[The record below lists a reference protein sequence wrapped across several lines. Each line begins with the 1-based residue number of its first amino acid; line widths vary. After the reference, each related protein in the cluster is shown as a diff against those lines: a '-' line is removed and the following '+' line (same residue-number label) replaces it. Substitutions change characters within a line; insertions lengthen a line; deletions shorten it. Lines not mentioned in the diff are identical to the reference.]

1 MDLLS
6 SSDKLTNF
14 SLLPRLAC
22 RKISLIQSGVWPRDV
37 EVVLALVTLLGV
49 WTKEVEDEEFAE
61 AGGGWGGGK

>member
-1 MDLLS
+1 MQYINRPTVDLLS

-49 WTKEVEDEEFAE
+49 WTKEEL
-61 AGGGWGGGK
+61 AG

>member
-37 EVVLALVTLLGV
+37 EVVALVTLLGV
-49 WTKEVEDEEFAE
+49 WTKEEEGTA
-61 AGGGWGGGK
+61 GWGGGK

>member
-1 MDLLS
+1 MQYINRPTVDLLS

-37 EVVLALVTLLGV
+37 EVVALVTLLGV
-49 WTKEVEDEEFAE
+49 WTKEEL
-61 AGGGWGGGK
+61 AG